1 LEGSWHSGL
10 AVPLPATDKMT
21 GLVGVLLFRE
31 ASANVDSGA
40 ASTGYSPR
48 SMRMVGSNGIHRN
61 MDSHSSR
68 MVDTHIRNN
77 RNAGQS

>member
-1 LEGSWHSGL
+1 
-10 AVPLPATDKMT
+10 MT